1 MKQTTEQCLY
11 LYHAFSGC
19 VALVGASS
27 FRCKLGFS
35 LESHS
40 RLDCVVRV
48 LTSRRKHFSFHCGRQ
63 STAVNGLAESGRAV
77 RSCRLLFFR
86 SRSFLLLNKT
96 SKQPASAVFFTERA
110 IPPRRESTHNA
121 TRRVANPIGC
131 WRITGVL
138 QYASP
143 SSRVPGQSEAKCLT
157 TP

>member
-11 LYHAFSGC
+11 LYHVFSGC
-19 VALVGASS
+19 VALVGVSS

-35 LESHS
+35 LESHR
-40 RLDCVVRV
+40 RLDCVVWV

-96 SKQPASAVFFTERA
+96 SKQPASAVFLQSE
-110 IPPRRESTHNA
+110 PYLP
-121 TRRVANPIGC
+121 
-131 WRITGVL
+131 GV
-138 QYASP
+138 
-143 SSRVPGQSEAKCLT
+143 RVPTMQHAALLILLAADESPAFCSMRHRRAECQDRARLNA
-157 TP
+157 